1 MKKPSI
7 QKEKGRA
14 ANAAPPEA
22 ERPSQGTRRNFA
34 AKQRAAQLAAPGSRA
49 AVVAMLRNRN
59 RNRDRHVRLHAPK
72 EHTPPE
78 RRARLLQLLRDHKGN
93 AADTQARR
101 VLLALEGGPA
111 TTIELRRYLDVMQ
124 VSTRIHELRSDGH
137 QIDTVWVQQE
147 TDAGKPHRVALY
159 VLRVKGR

>member
-1 MKKPSI
+1 MKKPPI
-7 QKEKGRA
+7 NGMGRA
-14 ANAAPPEA
+14 ANAAPPET
-22 ERPSQGTRRNFA
+22 ERPSQGTHRNSA

-49 AVVAMLRNRN
+49 AVVAMLRNR
-59 RNRDRHVRLHAPK
+59 DRHARLHAPK

-93 AADTQARR
+93 ATDTQARR

-159 VLRVKGR
+159 VLRVKGQ